1 MNKSRKR
8 LLSEAKKDLE
18 LAVFKALSSS
28 PLRPVELNELLAV
41 NESDLMRDH
50 GCDLYMAEQVVNFA
64 KYEQYRL
71 RAQNLYT
78 PVDGLDDGDKYPTK
92 PYTRS
97 APINENIRA
106 SALQNISRDVRR
118 LRGLLGATAG
128 GPKWCTHKITE
139 ARALLRSVREYME
152 RKQ

>member
-1 MNKSRKR
+1 MSKSRKR
-8 LLSEAKKDLE
+8 LLLEAKKDLE

-71 RAQNLYT
+71 RAQNMYT

-92 PYTRS
+92 PYTQT
-97 APINENIRA
+97 APINESIRA
-106 SALQNISRDVRR
+106 SALQNISRDARR
-118 LRGLLGATAG
+118 LRGLLGTAAD

-139 ARALLRSVREYME
+139 ARALLHSVRKYVE